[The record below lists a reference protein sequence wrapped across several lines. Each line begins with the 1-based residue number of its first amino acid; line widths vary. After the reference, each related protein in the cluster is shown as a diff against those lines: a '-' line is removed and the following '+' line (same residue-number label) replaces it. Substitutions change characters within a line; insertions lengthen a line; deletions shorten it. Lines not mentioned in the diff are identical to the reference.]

1 MTPKSN
7 GKKNQMM
14 IAINETRPSGEISPI
29 SPIYNLDNSMEFD
42 TKSESV
48 QVQVEKVPLI
58 QNEDFEQNE
67 AEIEN

>member
-29 SPIYNLDNSMEFD
+29 SPIYLDNSMEFD

-58 QNEDFEQNE
+58 QNEDLEQNE

>member
-1 MTPKSN
+1 
-7 GKKNQMM
+7 M

-58 QNEDFEQNE
+58 QNE